1 MNHVL
6 EINVL
11 EKTPLRLR
19 LYIKDIPLHVLNSI
33 RRAIIA
39 EVPTMAIDSVVF
51 TMNSSVFYDEYIAHR
66 LGLIPLTSEAA
77 LDKYKSPEECREA
90 GDRGLFT
97 EDCFVKLDL
106 EGKGEEGK
114 LATLHSGDLKT
125 SDPDV
130 KPVYDNIPI
139 IVLGKN
145 QEIRLE
151 AYARLGRGKEHAKW
165 SPVSVA
171 AHKYIADIHIDEK
184 KCLGENCKKCIEVCP
199 RNILSFENGKII
211 VNTNKIFD
219 CSLCRICEEYCPT
232 DAIRVGWR
240 ENEYILTI
248 ESTGSLPPK
257 RILIE
262 AVKILENKIDDF
274 IENLRSEGII
284 K

>member
-1 MNHVL
+1 M

-11 EKTPLRLR
+11 EKTPLRLK

-33 RRAIIA
+33 RRVVIA

-77 LDKYKSPEECREA
+77 LDKYKSPEECKEA
-90 GDRGLFT
+90 SDRGLFT

-114 LATLHSGDLKT
+114 LVTLHSGDLKT

-165 SPVSVA
+165 SPVSIA

-184 KCLGENCKKCIEVCP
+184 KCLGENCKKCVEVCP
-199 RNILSFENGKII
+199 RNILSFKNGKIT
-211 VNTNKIFD
+211 VNRDRIFD
-219 CSLCRICEEYCPT
+219 CSLCRICEEYCPAG
-232 DAIRVGWR
+232 AIKVGWR

-274 IENLRSEGII
+274 IENLRGEGII

>member
-1 MNHVL
+1 MGL

-11 EKTPLRLR
+11 EKTPLRIR
-19 LYIKDIPLHVLNSI
+19 IYIKDIPLHILNSI
-33 RRAIIA
+33 RRAAIA

-66 LGLIPLTSEAA
+66 LGLIPLTSEEA
-77 LDKYKSPEECREA
+77 LNKYKPPEECREA

-97 EDCFVKLDL
+97 EDCFVRLDL
-106 EGKGEEGK
+106 EGKGEEGR
-114 LATLHSGDLKT
+114 LVTLYSGDLKT

-139 IVLGKN
+139 IILGKN

-171 AHKYIADIHIDEK
+171 AHKYIAEISIDEN
-184 KCLGENCKKCIEVCP
+184 KCLGEKCLKCIEVCP
-199 RNILSFENGKII
+199 RNVLEYRDGK
-211 VNTNKIFD
+211 VRVVKEKIFD
-219 CSLCRICEEYCPT
+219 CSLCRICEEYCPVG
-232 DAIRVGWR
+232 AIKIGWR
-240 ENEYILTI
+240 NNEYILII
-248 ESTGSLPPK
+248 ESTGSLSPK

-262 AVKILENKIDDF
+262 ASKILEKKLDDF
-274 IENLRSEGII
+274 IEGLRSEGVIE
-284 K
+284 